1 MRLRALFVIVF
12 LLFLIVGIRSAG
24 AHAGEIPARC
34 QVLLSR
40 VMNNEAEFK
49 MRVQDRVAGFY
60 RYRMT
65 GETEASITGMLIFE
79 EFKRRHLSGAFVYAM
94 LQRSPE
100 IETVK
105 SLLVL
110 DNFAASG
117 LFYVKRRITF
127 EECVRA
133 VSQTPFV
140 KTFAR
145 FGFNVSECTYNPDTY
160 FLEVSMSKGLSLERM
175 GR

>member
-1 MRLRALFVIVF
+1 MGRRKLRLRALFIIVF
-12 LLFLIVGIRSAG
+12 LLFLISGFRTAN
-24 AHAGEIPARC
+24 AHDGDIPPARC

-49 MRVQDRVAGFY
+49 MSVQDRVAGFY

-65 GETEASITGMLIFE
+65 GQTEASITGMLIFE
-79 EFKRRHLSGAFVYAM
+79 EFKRKHLSGAFVYAM

-105 SLLVL
+105 TLLVL

-145 FGFNVSECTYNPDTY
+145 FGFKVSECSYNPETY
-160 FLEVSMSKGLSLERM
+160 FLEVSVSK
-175 GR
+175 